1 MTQSRLAV
9 TGTPGTGK
17 TTVTEHIDTPV
28 IHLNDVIHES
38 EAKFTTGRDEERDSV
53 VVDLEAVSTWLGDR
67 NGIIESHLAHYFD
80 ADGVVVLRCHP
91 EELESRLRESDE
103 SAASISENVESEA
116 LDLILSEAIH
126 HHGKE
131 HVWEVDTTDRSPH
144 EVADEIMAI
153 YNGDRSPRVGIID
166 FTAAL

>member
-1 MTQSRLAV
+1 VTQSRLAV

-91 EELESRLRESDE
+91 EELESRLRESMNQQHQYRKT
-103 SAASISENVESEA
+103 SRAKHLISFFRKPS
-116 LDLILSEAIH
+116 
-126 HHGKE
+126 
-131 HVWEVDTTDRSPH
+131 TT
-144 EVADEIMAI
+144 
-153 YNGDRSPRVGIID
+153 
-166 FTAAL
+166 TAKNMSGR